1 MYSRVITQTSDFC
14 SELVKFMLSAYTLVR
29 PKQRFSMWPL
39 GTLGQAGA
47 QLYSLS
53 ASDAPRPI
61 LIRGAPQTG
70 KTCLVRALSISLG
83 VPIERVTAAS
93 LAVESRDSATALA
106 VLAAFARGAA
116 AAVRSHVHS
125 FIVFFDDAEVTFS
138 DAGDA
143 RAAADL
149 RRAVA
154 LGCARWNGVEA
165 GEEGIGGPGAVD
177 NRTLRP
183 RALVI
188 AATAAP
194 TRMNAVGIINGWR
207 ALFPAVV
214 NIVPPTPTELLGLFR
229 AALRV
234 AGLSNCDCEDGASA
248 RACCEDLSR
257 ECARASS
264 FCAGDVAAV
273 VADTVYSIRCSA
285 ADLQCDL
292 RETLS
297 LTLRSAIDAH
307 VPLILV
313 IGRNDLGAGGMSR
326 GSISPAAAL
335 EQRLRS
341 NAHWHAS
348 ISGVLDF
355 RGKTLRALSTD
366 ALNRVDA
373 YSRQDAYWGR
383 GWGGGVDGSGAGDVQ
398 DSREQRGSA
407 HNALS
412 GLSKMLRPHKPAV
425 SWSDVSGL
433 ERVAAELR
441 VVLRAN
447 GFGGETPVVSPPT
460 GVLLYGPPGTGKS
473 LLARAAAG
481 AVGARFIYIPLPE
494 LVRSGVG
501 DSERALFGAFEAARA
516 AAPALVFFDE
526 VDALFPSRQGG
537 REGGSGG
544 GARSSSAA
552 SLTSALLAALDSARG
567 SRVVVLAAT
576 NAPHA
581 LDAALFSPGRFD
593 RAIHVGLPDA
603 LGRSDLLSRA
613 LARAGVVDESAAAL
627 ATALAAQT
635 DGFSGADLVSV
646 VERAVQ
652 IALKRAG
659 ILDREA
665 DRILS
670 AGENDGSADAR
681 GERGSTA
688 VNDDDGKR
696 VRAALTQDAFFA
708 ALHGDAASG
717 LAPLLA
723 STTAADAARLA
734 AWRPLTQMLA

>member
-1 MYSRVITQTSDFC
+1 
-14 SELVKFMLSAYTLVR
+14 
-29 PKQRFSMWPL
+29 MWPL
-39 GTLGQAGA
+39 VSLGTPGA
-47 QLYSLS
+47 LLSSLAAS
-53 ASDAPRPI
+53 ASPRPI
-61 LIRGAPQTG
+61 LIRGPPQSG
-70 KTCLVRALSISLG
+70 KTCLARALSSSLG
-83 VPIERVTAAS
+83 APIERVTAAS

-116 AAVRSHVHS
+116 AAVRARAHA

-154 LGCARWNGVEA
+154 LGCARWAA
-165 GEEGIGGPGAVD
+165 GAEGGEGGAAGAGAVD
-177 NRTLRP
+177 DRAVRP

-188 AATAAP
+188 AATSAP
-194 TRMNAVGIINGWR
+194 TKTNAASILHGWR
-207 ALFPAVV
+207 ALFPAAVD
-214 NIVPPTPTELLGLFR
+214 ITAPTPVELCGLFR

-234 AGLSNCDCEDGASA
+234 AGIPFCDCEDGASV
-248 RACCEDLSR
+248 RACCQELSR

-273 VADTVYSIRCSA
+273 VADTAVILRSA
-285 ADLQCDL
+285 ADSMNGCDAAEQRAAL
-292 RETLS
+292 CLA
-297 LTLRSAIDAH
+297 LGAAIDAH

-313 IGRNDLGAGGMSR
+313 IGRTDVGTPGKSN
-326 GSISPAAAL
+326 GSGSPAAAL
-335 EQRLRS
+335 EQRLRAS
-341 NAHWHAS
+341 SHWHAS
-348 ISGVLDF
+348 ISGVSDF
-355 RGKTLRALSTD
+355 RSKPLRALAAD
-366 ALNRVDA
+366 AANRVDA
-373 YSRQDAYWGR
+373 QSRSRQDAYWGR
-383 GWGGGVDGSGAGDVQ
+383 GWGGGIDGNGAGDP
-398 DSREQRGSA
+398 DSEREQRGSA

-425 SWSDVSGL
+425 SWSDVSGAEL
-433 ERVAAELR
+433 VAAELR

-447 GFGGETPVVSPPT
+447 GFGGETPVASPPT
-460 GVLLYGPPGTGKS
+460 GVLLYGPPGTGKT

-494 LVRSGVG
+494 LVRAGVG

-537 REGGSGG
+537 REGGG
-544 GARSSSAA
+544 RSSSVA
-552 SLTSALLAALDSARG
+552 SLTSALLAALDSVRG

-603 LGRSDLLSRA
+603 LGRSDLLARA
-613 LARAGVVDESAAAL
+613 LGRAGVGDEAAAL
-627 ATALAAQT
+627 AAELAVRSA
-635 DGFSGADLVSV
+635 GFSGADLVAV

-665 DRILS
+665 ERILH
-670 AGENDGSADAR
+670 AGEVDVEAAVAR
-681 GERGSTA
+681 GEGAESATS
-688 VNDDDGKR
+688 VDDDGRR
-696 VRAALTQDAFFA
+696 VRAALTRDVFFA
-708 ALHGDAASG
+708 ALDGDAESG
-717 LAPLLA
+717 LAPLLP
-723 STTAADAARLA
+723 STKVADADRLA
-734 AWRPLTQMLA
+734 AWRPPTQI